1 MNTTYRVTIGDY
13 IEEFLNGTKKGVATL
28 KEIYKYVRNLS
39 PETAEE
45 TIRCAIYRDRKQRFK
60 RVAKGVYMVT
70 GEKTASLIIEGDG
83 RKLDEIED
91 ESIDCIITDHPW
103 DDSKSHKSGN
113 QKNFA
118 DYDCFVYT
126 QDDFNQKA
134 RVLKDGAFLA
144 EFLPLEN
151 ANNYLYLQNIKEMA
165 KNAGFNYYA
174 KVTWKKGE
182 IGTTNTGRT
191 TKEGEDIMIFYKGKK
206 SRKLS
211 EDRISGYRTKSIL
224 PFIIDIPIKK
234 IRKTKKN
241 PNIIPSHQ
249 AEKPI
254 ELYEFLIENL
264 TLENEVCLDSFGG
277 SLNLVKACVNKNRFG
292 IAYEK
297 CREFI
302 VNGVKK
308 FNAIKLYESEEYVQ
322 ENDCSNE
329 CSEEVLNLQISL
341 NSENNLADSETLLK
355 DDLTVIEDTVK
366 SEIPKEVTEF
376 QLKFLNSIKEKRT
389 HMLSSSDI
397 DTINK
402 ANEDSFSLASTINE
416 LFNKIVKLG
425 YSNYPVPVFD
435 INLEDYTYLNQME
448 AEICNMFD
456 AKFEDI
462 YLKDYY
468 TNYKIE
474 TRAFIEYCL
483 SQKRIFTFESIK
495 VGLNSLISDYIKYI
509 QKNHTKLNYIRS
521 EKLLKEFFA

>member
-1 MNTTYRVTIGDY
+1 MDTTYKLTIGDY
-13 IEEFLNGTKKGVATL
+13 IEQFLQGTLGGVATL
-28 KEIYKYVRNLS
+28 KEIYKYVRDLS

-60 RVAKGVYMVT
+60 RVAKGVYMIV
-70 GEKTASLIIEGDG
+70 GKKTASLIIEGDG
-83 RKLDEIED
+83 RKLDEIDD

-151 ANNYLYLQNIKEMA
+151 ANNYLYLQKIKEMA

-174 KVTWKKGE
+174 KITWKKGVV
-182 IGTTNTGRT
+182 GTTNTGRT

-211 EDRISGYRTKSIL
+211 EDRISGYRTKNIL
-224 PFIIDIPIKK
+224 PFMVDIPIKK

-241 PNIIPSHQ
+241 PNVIPSHQ

-254 ELYEFLIENL
+254 ELYEFLLENL
-264 TLENEVCLDSFGG
+264 TLEEEVCLDSFGG

-308 FNAIKLYESEEYVQ
+308 FGAVKLYESEEYIE
-322 ENDCSNE
+322 ENDCSDGY
-329 CSEEVLNLQISL
+329 SEETLNLQVSL
-341 NSENNLADSETLLK
+341 NSENDLTDSEIQLK
-355 DDLTVIEDTVK
+355 DDLTVTKDTVK

-376 QLKFLNSIKEKRT
+376 QLNFLKNIKEKRA
-389 HMLSSSDI
+389 HMLKSDDIELI
-397 DTINK
+397 DN
-402 ANEDSFSLASTINE
+402 ANNSLSELSLSVNE

-425 YSNYPVPVFD
+425 YSNYPTPIFN
-435 INLEDYTYLNQME
+435 IGLEQYTYLNGLD
-448 AEICNMFD
+448 AEINKIFNR
-456 AKFEDI
+456 KFTDI

-474 TRAFIEYCL
+474 ARAFIEFCVL
-483 SQKRIFTFESIK
+483 EGRTDFASIQSDF
-495 VGLNSLISDYIKYI
+495 VNLISRYTNYI
-509 QKNHTKLNYIRS
+509 QKNHTKLNYKRS
-521 EKLLKEFFA
+521 EKLITEFFA